1 MPKEL
6 ILQRT
11 AFLEIAIFVFFCQFD
26 MVFPQKS
33 LSFANGMDFEGA
45 KGLSK
50 RLDIF
55 MEDEN
60 FNNELEELLNMLK
73 KLMEKQDLSSIPGID
88 PEQLEQLKMFMSQFD
103 EIKSDMKFEIYKLD
117 PFTKKIISVIV
128 NEMKDKL
135 GAEVDLTPEQPTA
148 EEIVTKKE
156 KELKDITDTNERY
169 DSLIATIDEQ
179 LRNSQLSENEIN
191 ALLDKRSEILARRNG

>member
-1 MPKEL
+1 
-6 ILQRT
+6 
-11 AFLEIAIFVFFCQFD
+11 
-26 MVFPQKS
+26 
-33 LSFANGMDFEGA
+33 
-45 KGLSK
+45 
-50 RLDIF
+50 

-88 PEQLEQLKMFMSQFD
+88 PEQLEQLKMFVSQFD

>member
-1 MPKEL
+1 
-6 ILQRT
+6 
-11 AFLEIAIFVFFCQFD
+11 
-26 MVFPQKS
+26 
-33 LSFANGMDFEGA
+33 
-45 KGLSK
+45 
-50 RLDIF
+50 

-156 KELKDITDTNERY
+156 KELKDISDTNERY

>member
-1 MPKEL
+1 
-6 ILQRT
+6 
-11 AFLEIAIFVFFCQFD
+11 
-26 MVFPQKS
+26 
-33 LSFANGMDFEGA
+33 
-45 KGLSK
+45 
-50 RLDIF
+50 

-135 GAEVDLTPEQPTA
+135 GAEVDLTPEQPMA

>member
-1 MPKEL
+1 
-6 ILQRT
+6 
-11 AFLEIAIFVFFCQFD
+11 
-26 MVFPQKS
+26 
-33 LSFANGMDFEGA
+33 
-45 KGLSK
+45 
-50 RLDIF
+50 